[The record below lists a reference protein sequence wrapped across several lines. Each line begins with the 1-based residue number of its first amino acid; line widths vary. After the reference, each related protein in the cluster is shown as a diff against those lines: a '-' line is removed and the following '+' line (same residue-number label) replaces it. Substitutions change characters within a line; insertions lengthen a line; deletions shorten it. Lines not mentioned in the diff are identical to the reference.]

1 MDIKKAKRL
10 IELKRDDRRIVVTQ
24 FENEVSSCVIEAEKR
39 QRCETC
45 VADDKDCNEWLD
57 YLRGQGYEV
66 KEIDLA
72 DTEVQESLSRF
83 MAERQIIEPIA
94 PILGAPPE
102 EDLEPEED

>member
-10 IELKRDDRRIVVTQ
+10 IELRRDDRRIVVTQ

-45 VADDKDCNEWLD
+45 AANDEACNAWLD
-57 YLRGQGYEV
+57 HLKEQGYEV

-94 PILGAPPE
+94 PILGELPE
-102 EDLEPEED
+102 ELEPEED